1 MNALNI
7 LIKRLANLLSVKSL
21 VTIALTVTFCVL
33 TIQDKIPENFMNV
46 YTMVVTFYFVK
57 QLNGESNNES

>member
-1 MNALNI
+1 MDI
-7 LIKRLANLLSVKSL
+7 LLKRLANLLSVKSL

-33 TIQDKIPENFMNV
+33 TIQNKIPENFMNI

-57 QLNGESNNES
+57 QLNGESTNEGN

>member
-1 MNALNI
+1 MDAL
-7 LIKRLANLLSVKSL
+7 LKRLANLLSVKSL

-57 QLNGESNNES
+57 QLNGESTNEGN